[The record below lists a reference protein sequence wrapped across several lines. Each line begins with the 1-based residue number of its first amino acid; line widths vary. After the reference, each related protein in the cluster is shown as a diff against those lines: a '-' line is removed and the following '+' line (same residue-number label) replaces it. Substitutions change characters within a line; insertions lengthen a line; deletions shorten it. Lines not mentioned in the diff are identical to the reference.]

1 MKALLT
7 LSAIALSVP
16 SLAQAPDTSRAEITA
31 FADRFDKA
39 QLEKNSA
46 ALDEMISD
54 NLVFID
60 SSGKRSGKKEFIEGW
75 TSPGDSFDPITLV
88 DRIILPLGS
97 DAAVVNAETTLTG
110 VSGGKRFSSHFR
122 FADTFKRV
130 GGKWQ
135 AIHIQVTRLP

>member
-1 MKALLT
+1 MKSLLA
-7 LSAIALSVP
+7 LSAIALSAP
-16 SLAQAPDTSRAEITA
+16 AIAQAPDASRAEITA

-39 QLEKNSA
+39 QLEKNAA
-46 ALDEMISD
+46 ALEEMISD
-54 NLVFID
+54 DLVFID

-75 TSPGDSFDPITLV
+75 TSPGDSYDPITLI

-110 VSGGKRFSSHFR
+110 ISGGKRFSSHFR
-122 FADTFKRV
+122 YADTFRRV

-135 AIHIQVTRLP
+135 AVHIQVTRLP